1 MPIPGSLMT
10 FNGSSYCF
18 CWNKQSWRTAQSDCK
33 GLGSELV
40 KITSNAENDFIG
52 NKIVDQHH
60 CWIGLNDIDTE
71 NSFKW
76 SVDNSSI
83 QDNGN
88 YSSTPPRSKP
98 LPITGDWM
106 DSFLG
111 VSVTGLGGGQIEAVE
126 KQY

>member
-1 MPIPGSLMT
+1 MTPATTEVKTCPSGFQT

-88 YSSTPPRSKP
+88 YSSWAGSQP
-98 LPITGDWM
+98 DN
-106 DSFLG
+106 DS
-111 VSVTGLGGGQIEAVE
+111 GQDCYVCKIPAS
-126 KQY
+126 

>member
-1 MPIPGSLMT
+1 MTPATTEVKTCPLGFQT

-71 NSFKW
+71 NCFKW

-88 YSSTPPRSKP
+88 YSSWAGSQPHN
-98 LPITGDWM
+98 
-106 DSFLG
+106 DS
-111 VSVTGLGGGQIEAVE
+111 GQDCVG
-126 KQY
+126 KFSW